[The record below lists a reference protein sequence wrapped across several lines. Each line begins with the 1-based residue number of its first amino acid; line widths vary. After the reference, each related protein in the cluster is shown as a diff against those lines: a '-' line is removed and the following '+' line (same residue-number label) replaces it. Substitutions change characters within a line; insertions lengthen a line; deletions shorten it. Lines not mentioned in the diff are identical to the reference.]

1 MRHDLRELLA
11 VTARYL
17 WDTLRTEWA
26 LAVLW
31 TCAAA
36 YGYANTFD
44 ADTPAGVLLH
54 GLLCA
59 LALVCAAGAWRSAVH
74 TEITRHRE
82 D

>member
-1 MRHDLRELLA
+1 MRHDLTDFVA
-11 VTARYL
+11 SMGRYM

-36 YGYANTFD
+36 YGYAKTFD
-44 ADTPAGVLLH
+44 ADTLAGVLLH

-59 LALVCAAGAWRSAVH
+59 LALVCAAGALRSAVH